1 MGKARYLQVFGK
13 LKSKAAPASLPR
25 GAPPSAKFVYRLL
38 TDHGTL
44 TERQLVAES
53 QLPERT
59 VRSALTYLMKHD
71 AVRRAPSLRDA
82 REAVF
87 ALKR

>member
-1 MGKARYLQVFGK
+1 MR
-13 LKSKAAPASLPR
+13 SRAAASTLPR
-25 GAPPSAKFVYRLL
+25 DAPPSAKFVYRLL
-38 TDHGTL
+38 ADQGTL
-44 TERQLVAES
+44 TERQLVGES

-59 VRSALTYLMKHD
+59 VRSAISYLTKHD
-71 AVRRAPSLRDA
+71 VIRRAPSLRDA